1 MCVYLEFLCEHWY
14 KCVSF
19 VPCVLINVKLSSNV
33 SCHMMHRGP
42 CAKEAMLYKP
52 SATIRQSHSVR
63 FVYYHMTVSTYVE
76 CGRLCLCVHLH
87 VCTAPIKTAMLA
99 NYREREIV
107 CACLHTCVCTQ
118 AFEMVAVKGG
128 LLGKR

>member
-1 MCVYLEFLCEHWY
+1 M
-14 KCVSF
+14 
-19 VPCVLINVKLSSNV
+19 
-33 SCHMMHRGP
+33 
-42 CAKEAMLYKP
+42 
-52 SATIRQSHSVR
+52 
-63 FVYYHMTVSTYVE
+63 
-76 CGRLCLCVHLH
+76 CVHLH

-107 CACLHTCVCTQ
+107 CARLHTCVCTQ